1 MSVDLITLGETM
13 IRLTPP
19 GFDRI
24 EQANSFEIHI
34 GGSESN
40 TAVGLA
46 RLGSRVIW
54 LSRLP
59 GNPLGRR
66 VAATLAS
73 HGVDVTHVEWSTSD
87 RMGTYYLERGK
98 APRAAQV
105 YYDRAESAASR
116 MTPSCLPSH
125 LFVSGNAKMFHTTG
139 ITLGISTSA
148 AQTALKAVELAQKAG
163 WQIAFDVNYRA
174 KLWSPNLAKEACSQV
189 MQHSDLVFLPNRDA
203 RTVFGVEIDDDAS
216 ALSELA
222 AFAPKATIVMTVGS
236 RGSIARKP
244 SGEIVA
250 QSAIPTMDIE
260 RLGSGDAFTAGFMH
274 RYLTDAPLGDCLLWG
289 TAMASLKY
297 TIPGDLPVVSRTEV
311 ESLIRSSSEG
321 TSASGL
327 DIQR

>member
-1 MSVDLITLGETM
+1 MSVDVITLGETM

-46 RLGSRVIW
+46 RLGNRVIW

-59 GNPLGRR
+59 SNPLGKR
-66 VAATLAS
+66 VAADLAS
-73 HGVDVTHVEWSTSD
+73 HGVDVTHVEWSASD

-116 MTPSCLPSH
+116 MTPASIPPH
-125 LFVSGNAKMFHTTG
+125 LFCEGKAKLFHTTG
-139 ITLGISTSA
+139 ITLGISSSA
-148 AQTALKAVELAQKAG
+148 AQTALQAVQLAKKAG
-163 WQIAFDVNYRA
+163 WKIAFDVNYRS
-174 KLWSPNLAKEACSQV
+174 KLWPPHLAKEVCSQV
-189 MQHSDLVFLPNRDA
+189 MKDSDLVFLPNRDA
-203 RTVFGVEIDDDAS
+203 NTVFDVGIDDDAS
-216 ALSELA
+216 ALVGLA
-222 AFAPKATIVMTVGS
+222 PFAPHATIVMTVGS

-244 SGEIVA
+244 SGEIVR
-250 QSAIPTMDIE
+250 QSAIPTVDIE

-274 RYLTDAPLGDCLLWG
+274 RYLADAPLGECLLWG

-297 TIPGDLPVVSRTEV
+297 TIPGDLPVISRTEV
-311 ESLIRSSSEG
+311 ESLVRSSS
-321 TSASGL
+321 TCTTTNSS